1 MTREAICSFSFLPP
15 LYDSSKH
22 ANAVTAL
29 RKLYYRGQVH
39 SANTTVKFRL
49 LLINPFFAQ
58 LYSMLLG
65 LLFSFEQLALDSL
78 NLDDRS
84 ELAPIVNDTN

>member
-1 MTREAICSFSFLPP
+1 MRILFFNCP
-15 LYDSSKH
+15 LSSAAH
-22 ANAVTAL
+22 RV
-29 RKLYYRGQVH
+29 GQVH

-58 LYSMLLG
+58 FYSMLLG
-65 LLFSFEQLALDSL
+65 LLFSFEHLTLDSL

-84 ELAPIVNDTN
+84 ELIPLVSCRSRTFAGQ